1 MQSPAAVAVVAPSAA
16 VATKVV
22 ATPSAQA
29 LTATPVVKAA
39 ATKPV
44 AIVTKP
50 AAASSSTEATVVANP
65 SQAADSEREP
75 LSKRQQRK
83 LKGGGEGDGVEK
95 KQCEPKQLD
104 PEAEARK
111 AAEQAAKKEAAAKL
125 RAEKKAEAEAIRKAK
140 QAEIAAQKKKE
151 QEERRAAEA
160 AAEKLAYELGM
171 GTAELKGD
179 RGYMEDRCLVTR
191 LPSGDLF
198 SGVYDGHCGEKC
210 AQFAK
215 DELHALMYKSW
226 QKGFTDGPS
235 AHHAGSAPVG
245 PGDLPAALRFAF
257 HKVSE
262 DFCATGSTD
271 GTTAVVSVIVGDT
284 LHIASVGDSRAVL
297 CRSGVAVGITHDHKP
312 EDDTELARITAVGG
326 LVDFGGVIKPG
337 GGNYLKCARS
347 LGDREYKV
355 GPRERHLICAEPD
368 IFTLELTDDDEFV
381 VMFSDGTIRGIRGRS
396 GDRTWTRLQTSSHL
410 LLSLCLGPCQ
420 AAGGVVG
427 DDR

>member
-1 MQSPAAVAVVAPSAA
+1 MMQSPAAVAVVAPSAA

-95 KQCEPKQLD
+95 QREPKQLD

-215 DELHALMYKSW
+215 DELHTLMYKSW

-235 AHHAGSAPVG
+235 AHHRGSPPVG
-245 PGDLPAALRFAF
+245 AGDLPGALKYAF
-257 HKVSE
+257 HKINE
-262 DFCATGSTD
+262 DFCKTGEID
-271 GTTAVVSVIVGDT
+271 GTTAVVSVIVGNT
-284 LHIASVGDSRAVL
+284 LYVANAGDSRAII
-297 CRSGVAVGITHDHKP
+297 CRKGKGEGITHDHKP

-368 IFTLELTDDDEFV
+368 IFTLELTDADEFV
-381 VMFSDGTIRGIRGRS
+381 VMFSDGTIRGIRASNLDAFADLITPPLLALPWPLPSSGR
-396 GDRTWTRLQTSSHL
+396 RCW
-410 LLSLCLGPCQ
+410 
-420 AAGGVVG
+420 
-427 DDR
+427 